1 MGANGIQERNRKG
14 KKSTNDHEMKIKLE
28 GTDGRIG
35 TVKNTQKRNREDKI
49 TKMEPN
55 HKRSKGTEESYRHKI
70 QKAESDNICVVGIP
84 KGQN

>member
-1 MGANGIQERNRKG
+1 MGANGIQERNRKE

-49 TKMEPN
+49 TKMRT
-55 HKRSKGTEESYRHKI
+55 KS
-70 QKAESDNICVVGIP
+70 
-84 KGQN
+84 